1 MNRTF
6 SSRVPALRAA
16 NRLSKLRARLAA
28 RGVDVT
34 DLTESNPT
42 RVGLIYPPGL
52 LNALASPA
60 GLRYEP
66 SPRGLPEARRA
77 VAAWLSRP
85 RHDTGSSAA
94 AGPAEAAG
102 PRGGSPFRPV
112 AAGRVALTAS
122 TSEAY
127 SCLFKLLC
135 DPGDRVLVP
144 RPSYPLL
151 ELLARFEGVEP
162 VAYPLA
168 WHGVWTIDVPA
179 LRAAADARA
188 RAIVVV
194 NPNNPTGSFLA
205 PGDREALTTLCRE
218 RGLRLIV
225 DEVFNDYPLDPLPGH
240 ARSVLERPAEVLTFV
255 LGGLSKAAGLPQVKL
270 AWIAVDG
277 PAHDVESALG
287 TLDLLLDTYLSVST
301 PVQLAAARLL
311 AEGAS
316 VARQIRARVAANH
329 RTLVRLVAEHPA
341 AGLLRTEGGWCAV
354 IQAPATTPEETL
366 ALELLERDHVLVHP
380 GYFFD
385 FPREAFFVTSLLP
398 EPDRFEPAVR
408 RLLARACGP

>member
-1 MNRTF
+1 MNPAF
-6 SSRVPALRAA
+6 SSRVPAARRV
-16 NRLSKLRARLAA
+16 NRLSKLRARCAA
-28 RGVDVT
+28 RGVDVI

-42 RVGLIYPPGL
+42 RVGLRYPPGL
-52 LNALASPA
+52 LDGLASPA
-60 GLRYEP
+60 GLRYRP

-85 RHDTGSSAA
+85 LHDARPSAA
-94 AGPAEAAG
+94 ARPAADAA
-102 PRGGSPFRPV
+102 PRGGSPIRP
-112 AAGRVALTAS
+112 ADADRVVLTAS

-162 VAYPLA
+162 AAYPLA
-168 WHGVWTIDVPA
+168 WHGAWTIDLPA

-205 PGDREALTTLCRE
+205 PGDHEALTALCRE

-240 ARSVLERPAEVLTFV
+240 ARSVLERPADVLTFV
-255 LGGLSKAAGLPQVKL
+255 LGGLSKAVGLPQVKL
-270 AWIAVDG
+270 GWIAAAG
-277 PAHDVESALG
+277 PAREVESALG
-287 TLDLLLDTYLSVST
+287 TLDLLLDAYLSVST
-301 PVQLAAARLL
+301 PVQLAAERLL

-316 VARQIRARVAANH
+316 VARQIRARIKANH
-329 RTLVRLVAEHPA
+329 RTLVRLAAEHPA
-341 AGLLRTEGGWCAV
+341 AGLLRAEGGWYGV
-354 IQAPATTPEETL
+354 IRAPATTPEETL
-366 ALELLERDHVLVHP
+366 ALELLERDHVLAHP

-385 FPREAFFVTSLLP
+385 FPREAFLVTSLLP
-398 EPDRFEPAVR
+398 EPGRFEPAVR
-408 RLLARACGP
+408 RVLARACGR